1 MAHGFK
7 TGGRQVGTPNKNRT
21 ALRERLASNY
31 PDYDP
36 LALDLQSRTAEH
48 RLGWY
53 NLETEVGHGGGL
65 TSTFAASKD
74 WGDYPAIGSGAN
86 THYRFGR
93 FESAIRHLHRNLALH
108 LQKLDECERDTI
120 KIVESGNSTS
130 PPKSN

>member
-1 MAHGFK
+1 MAQGFK

-53 NLETEVGHGGGL
+53 NLETEVGHDGGL
-65 TSTFAASKD
+65 TSSFAASKD
-74 WGDYPAIGSGAN
+74 WGGGLPHARDQAKS
-86 THYRFGR
+86 
-93 FESAIRHLHRNLALH
+93 LARGLKF
-108 LQKLDECERDTI
+108 QD
-120 KIVESGNSTS
+120 
-130 PPKSN
+130 